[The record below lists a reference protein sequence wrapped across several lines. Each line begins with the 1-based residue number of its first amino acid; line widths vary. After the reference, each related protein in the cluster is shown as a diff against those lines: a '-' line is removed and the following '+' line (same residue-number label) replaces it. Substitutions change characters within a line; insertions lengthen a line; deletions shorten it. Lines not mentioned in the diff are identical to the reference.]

1 MASKTFDPPFAG
13 SGDKTAIPDPTQ
25 PGGEVSYTEGFTL
38 DYELDQVTE
47 PTAKDVPR
55 QETNQLYFDITEFL
69 QELQQH
75 GLSIYNATY
84 DYAVGAHTIGSDG
97 ILYRALLVNG
107 PASVVR
113 NPVSDASGTW
123 LSNRGDL
130 RGYVG
135 TFDFEPGDI
144 AKGSDDILYVCTLAN
159 GPSSSVVGPVGDT
172 TGRWQSLRAD
182 LVDYSATFDYAI
194 TDYSKGTDGLL
205 YRAAIVN
212 GPSTSV
218 VNPVGDVTGTWVLVG
233 GSSAS
238 VITTVFTVS
247 DPTWAPTAGVKTLKV
262 TVTGGGGGGGGAES
276 DLPRNGCGV
285 SGSAAGTGIKTINA
299 PIDASY
305 AVVVGGGGTGG
316 AGITG
321 SDGGDGGD
329 SSFDGASIAIITGSG
344 GNGGTGAASP
354 LPVNGGA
361 QGKIGG
367 AASNGDLNIAGGDS
381 GRMVVLN
388 DGVVQNSI
396 AGASYWGGGGALLSV
411 DFFTGSGSP
420 GVAHGSGGAGA
431 LSSTAT
437 DYDGG
442 DGAEGIVVVEEY
454 F

>member
-1 MASKTFDPPFAG
+1 MASKTFTVPFAD
-13 SGDKTAIPDPTQ
+13 SGDKAAIPDPTQ
-25 PGGEVSYTEGFTL
+25 VGGEVSYTEGFTL

-69 QELQQH
+69 QEIQQN

-113 NPVSDASGTW
+113 DPVSDASGTW
-123 LSNRGDL
+123 LSNRGDI

-135 TFDFEPGDI
+135 TFDFEPGDV

-172 TGRWQSLRAD
+172 TGRWRSLRAD
-182 LVDYSATFDYAI
+182 LIDYSATFDYALR
-194 TDYSKGTDGLL
+194 DYAKGTDGLL

-218 VNPVGDVTGTWVLVG
+218 VNPVGDVTGTWILMSTPVAPLT
-233 GSSAS
+233 
-238 VITTVFTVS
+238 TTVFTAS
-247 DPTWAPTAGVKTLKV
+247 DPTWAPTAGVKALKV
-262 TVTGGGGGGGGAES
+262 IVTGGGGGGGGAVGT
-276 DLPRNGCGV
+276 DANVACGV
-285 SGSAAGTGIKTINA
+285 SGSAAGTGIKTVNA
-299 PIDASY
+299 PIAASY
-305 AVVVGGGGTGG
+305 AVVVGSGGIGG
-316 AGITG
+316 AGVTG

-329 SSFDGASIAIITGSG
+329 SSFDGIGISIITGSG
-344 GNGGTGAASP
+344 GNGGDGDPTPTTGIDGS
-354 LPVNGGA
+354 LGET
-361 QGKIGG
+361 GG
-367 AASNGDLNIAGGDS
+367 AASNGDLNIGGGDS
-381 GRMVVLN
+381 GRMQIISGEVVH
-388 DGVVQNSI
+388 NSRS
-396 AGASYWGGGGALLSV
+396 GSSYWGGGGAIT
-411 DFFTGSGSP
+411 TGVSTAADGSP
-420 GVAHGSGGAGA
+420 GVAYGSGGAGA
-431 LSSTAT
+431 LTTAVS
-437 DYDGG
+437 DHDGG